1 MMASAGSMSSSPAPM
16 ATAAHRVGM
25 QAMAAARAP
34 RDTAPSVQP
43 VWHCEQCADGPLPVY
58 TAWVALGPVNAS
70 DGTLCFVPGSQKW
83 KGFATPTPRTA
94 QVPREFTERLRA
106 TKAGAARGKK
116 LGKRKA
122 GHESPLPEVAADQ
135 VQWHS
140 ADYRPGDLVIFNV
153 KTVHAAS
160 KNQSNSYRLSLDT
173 RFIVH
178 AAGESNGHVT
188 ASSGAKG
195 RRK

>member
-1 MMASAGSMSSSPAPM
+1 M
-16 ATAAHRVGM
+16 T
-25 QAMAAARAP
+25 AARAP
-34 RDTAPSVQP
+34 RDAAPSVQP

-106 TKAGAARGKK
+106 TKAGAAKGKK

-122 GHESPLPEVAADQ
+122 GHKSPLPEASEDQ
-135 VQWHS
+135 GIDTPPVQWYS

-178 AAGESNGHVT
+178 AADESDGRVN
-188 ASSGAKG
+188 ASAGAKG